1 MIILFLAEGFE
12 EAEAL
17 VPLDLLRRAGC
28 EVKTVSL
35 SADRAVTGSHGI
47 PVVCDLLPQEL
58 TDEELEMVVLPGGMP
73 GTTHLAQSPL
83 VERYLKIAA
92 KRDLYITAI
101 CAAPSVPGALGLL
114 RGKRATCFPG
124 FEDKLLEATV
134 TGEPVERDGKLITAR
149 GMGVALEFGLAL
161 VEAVKGPEEA
171 ARIKAAVQCR

>member
-1 MIILFLAEGFE
+1 MIVLFLAEGFE

-35 SADRAVTGSHGI
+35 SQERVVTGSHGI
-47 PVVCDLLPQEL
+47 PVICDLLPQQL
-58 TDEELEMVVLPGGMP
+58 TEEGLEMVVLPGGMP
-73 GTTHLAQSPL
+73 GTTHLSQSPL
-83 VERYLKIAA
+83 VERYLKMAAGQDCYIA
-92 KRDLYITAI
+92 AI

-114 RGKRATCFPG
+114 RGKRAACFPG
-124 FEDKLLEATV
+124 FEGQLAGAIP
-134 TGEPVERDGKLITAR
+134 TGEPVEWDGKVITAR

-161 VEAVKGPEEA
+161 VEAMKGPEEA